1 MRTITITF
9 EDSDPLLK
17 TLDELITEFAKL
29 GIPVDYPELCKRL
42 MLGIGLNEVIAYE
55 KAKAE

>member
-1 MRTITITF
+1 MRIITITF

-42 MLGIGLNEVIAYE
+42 MNGIGLNEILRYE
-55 KAKAE
+55 TSKL

>member
-29 GIPVDYPELCKRL
+29 GIPVDYSELCKRL
-42 MLGIGLNEVIAYE
+42 ISGIGLNEVLRYE
-55 KAKAE
+55 REKHE